1 MVLVEA
7 RAKRWGNSLGVII
20 PKDIVEQEH
29 IHEDERIDLLLV
41 KDSRRVLKETFGMFK
56 NRIKKPTS
64 QIMAEIRKE
73 LYD

>member
-29 IHEDERIDLLLV
+29 IHEDERIALGQGQPAGLEGDIRNV
-41 KDSRRVLKETFGMFK
+41 QEPHQETDIADHGGD
-56 NRIKKPTS
+56 T
-64 QIMAEIRKE
+64 QGT
-73 LYD
+73 L